1 MMKCIGFK
9 SVFLMAIILDYRV
22 TCRFHNMDMSINAV
36 DDRFSGCREKMHK
49 KVMNENGLLQKELE
63 GNIDFQTAWRQT
75 TAKYQEMEEKKRKS
89 HTCSI
94 VPGGKPEH
102 TQALMTYILGGQKFR
117 LMFNEAVQTKG
128 GDVTVYKEQFQFKS
142 FHFLLRDAMQI
153 LKNISESKTVYRYST
168 KQFTATKGTEVRFG
182 RFTAAFNQ
190 RGAAEE
196 NCDND
201 GTLFTITSS
210 SVVNLEKYACLLE
223 TFENLISPDEV
234 FIVEEVKKSTECDK
248 EIVLKHSMF
257 HSYHNCYFFQGSS
270 ATKWLSSSLFVLL
283 AAFLSTSLLY

>member
-1 MMKCIGFK
+1 MNLFSYEMFGRT
-9 SVFLMAIILDYRV
+9 FLLV

-63 GNIDFQTAWRQT
+63 GNIDFQT
-75 TAKYQEMEEKKRKS
+75 EKKRKS

-257 HSYHNCYFFQGSS
+257 HSYHNCDGLNAKDTFR
-270 ATKWLSSSLFVLL
+270 FVHRVLCIIM
-283 AAFLSTSLLY
+283 TIHSLLGKIHLLCTPFTFTVFTRRPYPE